1 MDARLRQHLSR
12 LSTVAAAALTV
23 PACVA
28 VPDGGAG
35 AATRAV
41 TSTVASPVTRP
52 VTRPVTSTVT
62 DGTPATQA
70 VLHTIGAAA
79 QATAREFWTATRM
92 ASAAPAGQ
100 ARPEPVSASPEGGS
114 ASPEAGSTSPAGAPR
129 RIPNPTYFN
138 GVPTVGALFFTTGT
152 QAHFCTASVVDS
164 ARRDLVLTAAH
175 CVYGT
180 GYATNVAYVPEWH
193 QRVSPYGSWAVQS
206 ITVAAG
212 WKQSRNPK
220 LDFAF
225 LAVTPPPGTWRPIQ
239 SVTGGLRL
247 GAGAGYAH
255 PVSVIGYNNTDD
267 QPIGCATTSFEFE
280 TGQMEFYCNRFWD
293 GTSGGPWILHL
304 NPVTGSGTVV
314 GDIGGYE
321 QGGDYPWASYSPY
334 YSGPILRLFV
344 QAELQ
349 RA

>member
-1 MDARLRQHLSR
+1 MGMRLRQHPSK
-12 LSTVAAAALTV
+12 LSTVASAALTV
-23 PACVA
+23 SAYVT
-28 VPDGGAG
+28 VSGGAAG
-35 AATRAV
+35 AATSPA
-41 TSTVASPVTRP
+41 TSTVTSPATSTVTS
-52 VTRPVTSTVT
+52 PVTSTVT
-62 DGTPATQA
+62 GGTPATQA
-70 VLHTIGAAA
+70 IIHTIGTAA

-92 ASAAPAGQ
+92 ASATPAGQ
-100 ARPEPVSASPEGGS
+100 ARPEPAIVNPEGSANPEGASTGAAGASP
-114 ASPEAGSTSPAGAPR
+114 

-138 GVPTVGALFFTTGT
+138 GVPTVGALFFTTGS

-175 CVYGT
+175 CMYGT
-180 GYATNVAYVPEWH
+180 GYAANVAYVPEWH
-193 QRVSPYGSWAVQS
+193 QRVSPYGSWAVRS

-212 WKQSRNPK
+212 WKQSHDRN

-225 LAVTPPPGTWRPIQ
+225 LAVTPPPGTGRSIQ

-247 GAGAGYAH
+247 GAGTGYAH
-255 PVSVIGYNNTDD
+255 RVTVIGYNDTDD
-267 QPIGCATTSFEFE
+267 RPIGCATTSFEFE
-280 TGQMEFYCNRFWD
+280 TGQMEFYCNSFWD

-304 NPVTGSGTVV
+304 NTVTGRGTVV

-321 QGGDYPWASYSPY
+321 QGGDYRWASYSPF
-334 YSGPILRLFV
+334 YSWPILRLFA

>member
-1 MDARLRQHLSR
+1 MGMRLRQHPSR
-12 LSTVAAAALTV
+12 LSRVAAATLTV
-23 PACVA
+23 SAWVA
-28 VPDGGAG
+28 VPGGAAG
-35 AATRAV
+35 AATKTV
-41 TSTVASPVTRP
+41 TSPTVTSPTVTS
-52 VTRPVTSTVT
+52 PVTSTVT
-62 DGTPATQA
+62 GGTATQA
-70 VLHTIGAAA
+70 VLHTIGTAA
-79 QATAREFWTATRM
+79 QTTAREFWTATRM
-92 ASAAPAGQ
+92 ASATPAGQ
-100 ARPEPVSASPEGGS
+100 ARPEPVSANPKGISANPEGV
-114 ASPEAGSTSPAGAPR
+114 STSPAGAPR
-129 RIPNPTYFN
+129 GIPNPTYFN

-152 QAHFCTASVVDS
+152 QAHFCTASVVTS
-164 ARRDLVLTAAH
+164 AKRDLVLTAAH
-175 CVYGT
+175 CVYGA

-193 QRVSPYGSWAVQS
+193 EGVSPYGSWAVQS

-212 WKQSRNPK
+212 WKQSRNTN

-247 GAGAGYAH
+247 GAGTGYAH
-255 PVSVIGYNNTDD
+255 PVTVVGYNNTGD

-280 TGQMEFYCNRFWD
+280 TGQMEFYCNSFRD

-321 QGGDYPWASYSPY
+321 QGGGDPWASYSPY
-334 YSGPILRLFV
+334 YSWPILRLFA
-344 QAELQ
+344 QAEVQ